1 MIQQSDNERDADRFI
16 LDEIDSVPH
25 LEALLLLWSSRPQSW
40 SDEELGKRLY
50 LENSAAMAI
59 LEDLQ
64 RRGLIAAVP
73 REPRQ
78 FRYEPSERD
87 GLLAAVETAYR
98 MDLVRIS
105 TMIHRKAPAS
115 VLEFARAFRFTKE
128 R

>member
-1 MIQQSDNERDADRFI
+1 MTQPNERDVDRFI

-25 LEALLLLWSSRPQSW
+25 LEALLLVWSSRPQSW

-50 LENSAAMAI
+50 LENPAAMAI

-73 REPRQ
+73 GEPRQ
-78 FRYEPSERD
+78 FRYESSERD
-87 GLLAAVETAYR
+87 PLLEAVESAYR
-98 MDLVRIS
+98 TDLVRIS
-105 TMIHRKAPAS
+105 TMIHLKAPAS